1 MELIKKTNFDFL
13 GKRKWAYLF
22 SLTVILAGIITF
34 AIRGKSNFGVDFVGG
49 DMLRIGTKAPSSVVH
64 VRQAVSRLNL
74 SEIVVQEV
82 GSTHDQFIIKS
93 PPNTAMKIAALLTEE
108 FGPDFVEV
116 KGRSEVSPSMSVS
129 LRNRALMAFF
139 IGLFGMLIYITI
151 RFEFHF
157 ATCATLAIFHDL
169 LFVVGVMVM
178 LGYVIDTQIIAALL
192 TIAGV
197 SINDTI
203 VIFDRIR
210 ESMRK
215 TRSSNYIELFNQAI
229 NETLSRT
236 ILTGITTI
244 IMVLLLFFLGGE
256 SLRGFSLALCIGFVV
271 GTYSSIFVA
280 TSLLV
285 DWQRKGSYKL
295 RL

>member
-1 MELIKKTNFDFL
+1 
-13 GKRKWAYLF
+13 
-22 SLTVILAGIITF
+22 
-34 AIRGKSNFGVDFVGG
+34 
-49 DMLRIGTKAPSSVVH
+49 
-64 VRQAVSRLNL
+64 
-74 SEIVVQEV
+74 
-82 GSTHDQFIIKS
+82 
-93 PPNTAMKIAALLTEE
+93 
-108 FGPDFVEV
+108 
-116 KGRSEVSPSMSVS
+116 
-129 LRNRALMAFF
+129 
-139 IGLFGMLIYITI
+139 
-151 RFEFHF
+151 
-157 ATCATLAIFHDL
+157 
-169 LFVVGVMVM
+169 M

-236 ILTGITTI
+236 VLTGITTI
-244 IMVLLLFFLGGE
+244 TMVLLLFFLGGE

-271 GTYSSIFVA
+271 GTYSSIFIA